1 MDVFYE
7 ESAIAQN
14 SDKKLKK
21 YNILSGISIVFLVLA
36 ILWIVIGF
44 YTVDITS
51 IGNWIFWGMIF
62 IWLLSVWF
70 LLRLWKMRIN
80 VSYDYCFVSG
90 ELRISKVINI
100 NKRKLVTKFDCSE
113 IIQVGDVDSPAFDRF
128 RSTPNTKL
136 VVCTSNDVAAEGKF
150 FMYIHVDYNG
160 KKLYVLECREELLVQ
175 MLKFM
180 KRTALD
186 RDYISQE
193 KKNAQNNSGVEKKSE

>member
-21 YNILSGISIVFLVLA
+21 YNILSVISIVFLVLG
-36 ILWIVIGF
+36 ILWIIIGF

-51 IGNWIFWGMIF
+51 IGNWIFWGMIC
-62 IWLLSVWF
+62 IWLFSVWF

-100 NKRKLVTKFDCSE
+100 NKRKLVARIDSE
-113 IIQVGDVDSPAFDRF
+113 DMIQLGDIDNPSFDRF
-128 RSTPNTKL
+128 KSDPNTKT
-136 VVCTSNDVAAEGKF
+136 VICTSNDQAAEGKF
-150 FMYIHVDYNG
+150 FMYVLADYNG
-160 KKLYVLECREELLVQ
+160 KKLFVLECREVLL
-175 MLKFM
+175 MHILKFT
-180 KRTALD
+180 KRNKLES
-186 RDYISQE
+186 DYVMQE
-193 KKNAQNNSGVEKKSE
+193 KKQARA

>member
-7 ESAIAQN
+7 ESSVPQN
-14 SDKKLKK
+14 STKKEKK
-21 YNILSGISIVFLVLA
+21 YKIIHFFSVLA
-36 ILWIVIGF
+36 LIMMGIVLWVLVFFSATLG
-44 YTVDITS
+44 DI
-51 IGNWIFWGMIF
+51 IFWGLHALF
-62 IWLLSVWF
+62 FFGLWF
-70 LLRLWKMRIN
+70 LLHKWKSGVN

-90 ELRISKVINI
+90 DLRIVKVINI

-136 VVCTSNDVAAEGKF
+136 VVCTSNDGAAEGKI

-193 KKNAQNNSGVEKKSE
+193 KKNAQNNSSVEKKSE